1 MKPIL
6 IIALFACVLCVSGN
20 PNNILYID
28 PVTGA
33 IKDKLGRELI
43 FHGIDLYIYLIVYYW
58 IIYCYIFF
66 NFKGVNAV
74 AKWAPYVPIT
84 EGFNAWTTL
93 SDQDFAN
100 LQSWGQNIIRL
111 GVMWAGLEPTQGEYN
126 ETYIQIIES
135 IVNKASRYGIYTLL
149 DMHQD
154 LLSEKFCGDG
164 LPLWMI

>member
-43 FHGIDLYIYLIVYYW
+43 FH
-58 IIYCYIFF
+58 
-66 NFKGVNAV
+66 GVNAV